1 MKLAVLFGGISSE
14 HDISCLSAASIL
26 RNLNKDKYEIYPVGI
41 TRDGEWFYCPD
52 CDPDRVESGAW
63 ERMTGKVKVVLAP
76 DRGMHGM
83 VLLREGEIEIVRLDC
98 VFPVLHGVG
107 GEDGTM
113 QGLLE
118 LAGIPYVGCGVA
130 ASANTMDKALTKKV
144 VEGTGVRQARYY
156 LALRYDFERNAEA
169 VVAAA
174 AETLGA
180 FPVFVKPCS
189 QGSSVGVAKANN
201 LLELAE
207 GLTEAFKLDTKV
219 LVEEFIDGHEVE
231 CAVLG
236 NLEPQAS
243 TVGEIAPTQEFYT
256 FDAKYKDESS
266 RLYIPAHITEEQI
279 ATVRQDAVRVY
290 TALGC
295 RGLSRVDFFVTH
307 DSGEVVF
314 NELNAIPGF
323 TSISMYPKLF
333 DYEGIGYAELLD
345 RLISLALEEHNG
357 YACNWRICL
366 RLGRSDRR
374 APSARPDAAGKY
386 HLFRRYRPCAVRYA
400 RPRYHYQV
408 CPAGCGVSAPV

>member
-63 ERMTGKVKVVLAP
+63 ERMTGKIKVVLAP

-201 LLELAE
+201 MLELAE
-207 GLTEAFKLDTKV
+207 GLTDFGFDR
-219 LVEEFIDGHEVE
+219 
-231 CAVLG
+231 
-236 NLEPQAS
+236 NL
-243 TVGEIAPTQEFYT
+243 YT
-256 FDAKYKDESS
+256 FARDGFAPFREEYK
-266 RLYIPAHITEEQI
+266 A
-279 ATVRQDAVRVY
+279 
-290 TALGC
+290 
-295 RGLSRVDFFVTH
+295 
-307 DSGEVVF
+307 
-314 NELNAIPGF
+314 
-323 TSISMYPKLF
+323 
-333 DYEGIGYAELLD
+333 
-345 RLISLALEEHNG
+345 
-357 YACNWRICL
+357 ACVN
-366 RLGRSDRR
+366 LGRRVTFDL
-374 APSARPDAAGKY
+374 PDGSQGAGE
-386 HLFRRYRPCAVRYA
+386 AVDVDAEGRLVV
-400 RPRYHYQV
+400 RTD
-408 CPAGCGVSAPV
+408 AGEQHGKLVAHR

>member
-156 LALRYDFERNAEA
+156 LALR
-169 VVAAA
+169 
-174 AETLGA
+174 
-180 FPVFVKPCS
+180 
-189 QGSSVGVAKANN
+189 
-201 LLELAE
+201 
-207 GLTEAFKLDTKV
+207 
-219 LVEEFIDGHEVE
+219 
-231 CAVLG
+231 
-236 NLEPQAS
+236 
-243 TVGEIAPTQEFYT
+243 
-256 FDAKYKDESS
+256 
-266 RLYIPAHITEEQI
+266 
-279 ATVRQDAVRVY
+279 
-290 TALGC
+290 
-295 RGLSRVDFFVTH
+295 
-307 DSGEVVF
+307 
-314 NELNAIPGF
+314 
-323 TSISMYPKLF
+323 
-333 DYEGIGYAELLD
+333 
-345 RLISLALEEHNG
+345 
-357 YACNWRICL
+357 
-366 RLGRSDRR
+366 
-374 APSARPDAAGKY
+374 
-386 HLFRRYRPCAVRYA
+386 
-400 RPRYHYQV
+400 
-408 CPAGCGVSAPV
+408 

>member
-207 GLTEAFKLDTKV
+207 GLTDFGFDR
-219 LVEEFIDGHEVE
+219 
-231 CAVLG
+231 
-236 NLEPQAS
+236 NL
-243 TVGEIAPTQEFYT
+243 YT
-256 FDAKYKDESS
+256 FARDGFAPFREEYKAACVNLGRRVTFDLPEGGQGAGEAIDVDEEG
-266 RLYIPAHITEEQI
+266 RLV
-279 ATVRQDAVRVY
+279 VR
-290 TALGC
+290 T
-295 RGLSRVDFFVTH
+295 
-307 DSGEVVF
+307 DSGEVHVF
-314 NELNAIPGF
+314 TGEV
-323 TSISMYPKLF
+323 SVH
-333 DYEGIGYAELLD
+333 GIYG
-345 RLISLALEEHNG
+345 
-357 YACNWRICL
+357 
-366 RLGRSDRR
+366 
-374 APSARPDAAGKY
+374 
-386 HLFRRYRPCAVRYA
+386 AV
-400 RPRYHYQV
+400 
-408 CPAGCGVSAPV
+408 

>member
-1 MKLAVLFGGISSE
+1 
-14 HDISCLSAASIL
+14 
-26 RNLNKDKYEIYPVGI
+26 
-41 TRDGEWFYCPD
+41 
-52 CDPDRVESGAW
+52 
-63 ERMTGKVKVVLAP
+63 
-76 DRGMHGM
+76 
-83 VLLREGEIEIVRLDC
+83 
-98 VFPVLHGVG
+98 
-107 GEDGTM
+107 
-113 QGLLE
+113 
-118 LAGIPYVGCGVA
+118 
-130 ASANTMDKALTKKV
+130 MDKALTKKV

-189 QGSSVGVAKANN
+189 QGSSVGVAKAND

-279 ATVRQDAVRVY
+279 ADRPSGRCPRLYRTRLPRPVPRRLLCHPRQR
-290 TALGC
+290 
-295 RGLSRVDFFVTH
+295 RGRFQRAEC
-307 DSGEVVF
+307 DSG
-314 NELNAIPGF
+314 L
-323 TSISMYPKLF
+323 Y
-333 DYEGIGYAELLD
+333 LD
-345 RLISLALEEHNG
+345 QHV
-357 YACNWRICL
+357 
-366 RLGRSDRR
+366 
-374 APSARPDAAGKY
+374 PQ
-386 HLFRRYRPCAVRYA
+386 AV
-400 RPRYHYQV
+400 
-408 CPAGCGVSAPV
+408 